1 MENINQQRLLV
12 LQSLVQI
19 AWSSDKNRDAL
30 LNIAQTYS
38 EIITYCNRDYFNLL
52 HGKAMFK
59 NFLNMRSKFNNSE
72 TMSKKINASMSHLI

>member
-38 EIITYCNRDYFNLL
+38 EIITYCN
-52 HGKAMFK
+52 
-59 NFLNMRSKFNNSE
+59 E
-72 TMSKKINASMSHLI
+72 ITLICYMEKQCLKTF